1 MSSTLTPIT
10 EQEMR
15 AIFPEA
21 YLKRCECSEGCPCEQ
36 SSGPAG
42 VQISRKGKFMW
53 VCTRCT
59 LPGDTK
65 FGIVKDKAQQD
76 ACLEYD
82 PLFVLEMMRAEREDL
97 ISLISDLYKDRN
109 GFRPRPDWKS
119 MTTEELEAWADSF
132 GGDE

>member
-1 MSSTLTPIT
+1 MSTITPTT
-10 EQEMR
+10 EEEEMR

-21 YLKRCECSEGCPCEQ
+21 YLKRCECRGGCPCEQ
-36 SSGPAG
+36 SPGPAG
-42 VQISRKGKFMW
+42 VQIYRKKKFMW

-59 LPGDTK
+59 LPGDKK
-65 FGIVKDKAQQD
+65 FGIVEEKAQQE
-76 ACLEYD
+76 ACMEYD
-82 PLFVLEMMRAEREDL
+82 PFFLLELMRAEREDL

-119 MTTEELEAWADSF
+119 MTTEELQEWADSF

>member
-10 EQEMR
+10 EEEMK

-21 YLKRCECSEGCPCEQ
+21 YLKRCECREGCPCEQ

-42 VQISRKGKFMW
+42 VEISRKGKFMW

-76 ACLEYD
+76 ACMEYD
-82 PLFVLEMMRAEREDL
+82 PFFMFEIMRAEREDL

-109 GFRPRPDWKS
+109 GFRPRPDWAS
-119 MTTEELEAWADSF
+119 METKELQEWADSF